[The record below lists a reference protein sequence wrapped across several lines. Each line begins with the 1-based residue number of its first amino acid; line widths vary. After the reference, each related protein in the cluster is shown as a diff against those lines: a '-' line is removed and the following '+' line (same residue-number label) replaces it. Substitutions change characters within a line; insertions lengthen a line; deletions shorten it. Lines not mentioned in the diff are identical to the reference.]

1 VLSRDAMDWDWDWD
15 WDSAQKVGADSAGVA
30 IATQGGGCRAP
41 RTLGKRACGGKNQ
54 SQVQFPKM

>member
-1 VLSRDAMDWDWDWD
+1 MDWDWDWD
-15 WDSAQKVGADSAGVA
+15 WDSAQKVGADSAGLA